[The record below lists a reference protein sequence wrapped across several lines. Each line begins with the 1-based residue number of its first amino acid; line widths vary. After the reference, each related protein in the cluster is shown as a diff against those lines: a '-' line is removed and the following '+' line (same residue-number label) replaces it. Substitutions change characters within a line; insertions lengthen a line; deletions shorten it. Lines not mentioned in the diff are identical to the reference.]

1 MARPVAFCLVE
12 NDDGQVLLVQ
22 RGYGKQKFKWSLPGG
37 NCDKGERYSRAAS
50 RETREETGLRV
61 EIISLIF
68 EGRKNPIRTYFG
80 KIKGGRLKAQR
91 PECLDA
97 RFFDYDRLPPLAF
110 SADHRALDV
119 WQGMKADH
127 ARLASDPP
135 APPCPSCNSGS
146 TSLRRYPHHRPY
158 RCRSCN
164 RVFSVAEHKEVAVSD
179 KIVGHIRSEQERLGL
194 LGPAS
199 NPGLG
204 AAARDTAIWFA
215 AEDDFEDQIHEYLV
229 QRIAKEP
236 ECASTILFPRLAYG
250 RESYPADSEPSEIAR
265 DLIEKIGL
273 SEIVNYPDMDY
284 LAVGSC
290 HAVLDRSGNPVEN
303 SGVKP
308 DRFGYALVI
317 VYASDGNRMIV
328 DRINDRRE
336 QRGADPLQ
344 ISTPLRDIARK
355 FITMASYD
363 EAGQSL
369 NHEAE
374 SHGYAAEGWRVRL
387 YYGGCY
393 AKFPG
398 GGGIVTEPETADIL
412 AAQLVQEWSALL
424 RPDWQDIGI
433 AVTAQNNPELGGWN
447 FQAEFVTGWRIPFD
461 AERPAHFPPPVDEE
475 GNRVASIESERRS
488 DLRPFRP
495 EPEPKRRRGWWP
507 FRS

>member
-1 MARPVAFCLVE
+1 MARRLAFCLVE
-12 NDDGQVLLVQ
+12 NDAGQVLLVQ
-22 RGYGKQKFKWSLPGG
+22 RGYGEEKFKWSLPGG
-37 NCDKGERYSRAAS
+37 YSDKGESRSRAAS

-61 EIISLIF
+61 ESISLIF
-68 EGRKNPIRTYFG
+68 EGRKSKTYFG
-80 KIKGGRLKAQR
+80 TIKGGRLKAQR

-110 SADHRALDV
+110 SGDRRSLDV
-119 WQGMKADH
+119 WQGMKSDH
-127 ARLASDPP
+127 ARLASASN
-135 APPCPSCNSGS
+135 APPCPNCNSDN

-164 RVFSVAEHKEVAVSD
+164 SVFSVAEHKEVAVTD
-179 KIVGHIRSEQERLGL
+179 NILGYIRSGRERLGL

-199 NPGLG
+199 NPGFVL
-204 AAARDTAIWFA
+204 AARDTAIWFA
-215 AEDDFEDQIHEYLV
+215 AEDDFEDQIHDYLV
-229 QRIAKEP
+229 QRIAEQSGY
-236 ECASTILFPRLAYG
+236 ANSILFPRLAYG
-250 RESYPADSEPSEIAR
+250 RGSYPADSEPSEIAR

-284 LAVGSC
+284 LALGSC
-290 HAVLDRSGNPVEN
+290 HGVFDRSGNPVEN

-308 DRFGYALVI
+308 DRFGYALV
-317 VYASDGNRMIV
+317 VAYASDGNRMIV

-344 ISTPLRDIARK
+344 ISTPLREIARK

-369 NHEAE
+369 NREVK
-374 SHGYAAEGWRVRL
+374 SHGYAAEGWGVRFH
-387 YYGGCY
+387 YGGCY

-398 GGGIVTEPETADIL
+398 GGGTITEPEMADIL
-412 AAQLVQEWSALL
+412 ATQLVQEWSALL

-433 AVTAQNNPELGGWN
+433 SVAAGNNPELGGWN
-447 FQAEFVTGWRIPFD
+447 FQAEFVTGWRIPYD
-461 AERPAHFPPPVDEE
+461 AERPAHFPPPIDEE
-475 GNRVASIESERRS
+475 GNRVTSLESEQRS
-488 DLRPFRP
+488 DLSPFRP
-495 EPEPKRRRGWWP
+495 ESEPKRRRGWWP